1 MEVLRM
7 QRYIL
12 TGAPGSGKTSILGA
26 LHSSGHAVVREA
38 ATDVIAAGQ
47 SGGND
52 QPWTDPR
59 FIEDIFAL
67 QRRRLS
73 EPVPGGTQVQFHDRS
88 PVCTIALARYLGY
101 RVPAM
106 LEAEVG
112 MLAEEGIYQRQVFF
126 VRPIGFV
133 EPTAARRISYQDSL
147 RFERFHEAEY
157 ERLGFDLID
166 VPPGQVDERAALIQT
181 HVRQAGAAP

>member
-1 MEVLRM
+1 MR
-7 QRYIL
+7 RYIL

-26 LHSSGHAVVREA
+26 LRDRGYPVVSEA
-38 ATDVIAAGQ
+38 ATDVIAVGQ
-47 SGGND
+47 SSGND
-52 QPWTDPR
+52 QPWADPQ

-67 QRRRLS
+67 QRLRLS
-73 EPVPGGTQVQFHDRS
+73 EPAPARARVQFHDRS
-88 PVCTIALARYLGY
+88 PVCTLALVRYLGY
-101 RVPAM
+101 RVPAG

-112 MLAEEGIYQRQVFF
+112 KLAGVYQRQVFF

-157 ERLGFDLID
+157 ERLGFELID
-166 VPPGQVDERAALIQT
+166 VPPGQVEERAALIET
-181 HVRQAGAAP
+181 HVRQAAAAP